1 MTGKEAVQEEVT
13 IKPTAVQYKPI
24 DTKPNFKLK
33 RANSDAL
40 ESIGDDLTKIE
51 VLRVSQVSIRVSP

>member
-1 MTGKEAVQEEVT
+1 MTGKEPIQEEVT
-13 IKPTAVQYKPI
+13 IKPTVVQYKPI
-24 DTKPNFKLK
+24 ESKPNFKLK

-51 VLRVSQVSIRVSP
+51 VLRVTQVST